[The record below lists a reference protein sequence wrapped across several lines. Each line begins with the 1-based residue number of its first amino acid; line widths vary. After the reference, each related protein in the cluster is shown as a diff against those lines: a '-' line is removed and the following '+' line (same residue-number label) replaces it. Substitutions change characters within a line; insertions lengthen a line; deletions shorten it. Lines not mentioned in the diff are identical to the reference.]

1 MKNYRVYL
9 VRMVKIS
16 SPLFATQRLSS
27 LTTYVFRYRFL
38 SMNELRNVYKN
49 IRYFPFAGEVYKPS
63 MGIKPLTMDQWLEV
77 DELLVPNLELKR
89 QLVEEHYDTV
99 IQQYE
104 TANDA
109 ILETEDEITRHLSAH
124 FPDLYEL
131 NGNQFTVK
139 TIQRTFEI
147 DQDPKAALKRIA
159 QYTQED
165 FCLLSAKAPV
175 ILEAGTVCF
184 PSRWKIADKI
194 GKGSPGIHTPVPKF
208 AETIGKPTASFLEM
222 IPKDKPVW
230 RMNWTLH
237 DSYDLF
243 CPEAHESHKHLT
255 KENILDET
263 YIRIERQTLRRL
275 PKTEYVLFS
284 IRTYIY
290 SVALAASDEK
300 RKELLRKTLE
310 GLPEDV
316 AFYKGMRKFF
326 PLLKES
332 LL

>member
-1 MKNYRVYL
+1 MDDL
-9 VRMVKIS
+9 
-16 SPLFATQRLSS
+16 Q
-27 LTTYVFRYRFL
+27 
-38 SMNELRNVYKN
+38 NVYTTIK
-49 IRYFPFAGEVYKPS
+49 YFPFAGEAYKPS
-63 MGIKPLTMDQWLEV
+63 MGVKPLSLDTWIEV
-77 DELLVPNLELKR
+77 DELLVPHLELKR
-89 QLVEEHYDTV
+89 KLVNEHYDTV
-99 IQQYE
+99 IQQFDS
-104 TANDA
+104 ANEA
-109 ILETEDEITRHLSAH
+109 ILETEAEITQHLVSLH
-124 FPDLYEL
+124 PEIYQLSGQRFTIKPL
-131 NGNQFTVK
+131 N
-139 TIQRTFEI
+139 RTFEI
-147 DQDPKAALKRIA
+147 NQDPKEALQRIA

-175 ILEAGTVCF
+175 VLEAGTVCF

-222 IPKDKPVW
+222 LPIEKPIW

-237 DSYDLF
+237 DSFDLF
-243 CPEAHESHKHLT
+243 CPEAHESQKHLT
-255 KENILDET
+255 LDNILQET
-263 YIRIERQTLRRL
+263 YIRVERQSLRRL
-275 PKTEYVLFS
+275 PKTKYILFS

-326 PLLKES
+326 PLLKEA